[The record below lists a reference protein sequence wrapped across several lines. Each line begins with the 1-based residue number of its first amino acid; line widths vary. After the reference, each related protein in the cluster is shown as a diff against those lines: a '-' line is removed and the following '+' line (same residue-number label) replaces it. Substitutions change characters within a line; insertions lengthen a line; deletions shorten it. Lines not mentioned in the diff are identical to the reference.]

1 MLKNNFCTNSYF
13 FIQIEIFLDAYV
25 FSRENNKI
33 SIVGGA
39 LKYIPGIKYNFKI
52 STSYLDYNYVQ
63 MMSVKVVD
71 VPGIPFA
78 ILKCRFMEQC
88 FVDTSYRKININNK
102 LIIDG
107 GCKTGC
113 ESSEYIEHS
122 FKISYALEYSNST
135 IWYEYQD
142 DFGDII
148 GKFI

>member
-1 MLKNNFCTNSYF
+1 M
-13 FIQIEIFLDAYV
+13 
-25 FSRENNKI
+25 FSRENNKV

-39 LKYIPGIKYNFKI
+39 LKYVPGIKYNFKI
-52 STSYLDYNYVQ
+52 STSYLDYTYEQ
-63 MMSVKVVD
+63 IMSVKVVD

-88 FVDTSYRKININNK
+88 YVDSSYRKINTNNK

-107 GCKTGC
+107 ICKSGC
-113 ESSEYIEHS
+113 ESSESVEHS

-142 DFGDII
+142 EFGDILGNMVI
-148 GKFI
+148 FLILFI